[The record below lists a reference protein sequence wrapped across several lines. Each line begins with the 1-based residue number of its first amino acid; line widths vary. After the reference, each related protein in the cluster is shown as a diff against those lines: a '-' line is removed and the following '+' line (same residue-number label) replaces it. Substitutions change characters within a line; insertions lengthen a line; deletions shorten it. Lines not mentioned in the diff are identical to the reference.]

1 MKYTLIAILFLAYST
16 LYIQPYILYIILYLY
31 IIYIDWKEM
40 NDDDTKE
47 PKTYF
52 IMTNEK
58 GDYGCMTFTDYDMY
72 KSSLE
77 TYTKLGWID

>member
-1 MKYTLIAILFLAYST
+1 M
-16 LYIQPYILYIILYLY
+16 
-31 IIYIDWKEM
+31 IDTT
-40 NDDDTKE
+40 DTTGTTGTTDTTGTNE

-72 KSSLE
+72 VSCRE
-77 TYTKLGWID
+77 TYNKLGWID

>member
-1 MKYTLIAILFLAYST
+1 
-16 LYIQPYILYIILYLY
+16 
-31 IIYIDWKEM
+31 M
-40 NDDDTKE
+40 NDDDTKETKE

-77 TYTKLGWID
+77 TYTKLGWI

>member
-1 MKYTLIAILFLAYST
+1 M
-16 LYIQPYILYIILYLY
+16 
-31 IIYIDWKEM
+31 IDTT
-40 NDDDTKE
+40 DTTGTTGTTGTNE

-52 IMTNEK
+52 IMTNKK

-77 TYTKLGWID
+77 TYTKLGWI

>member
-1 MKYTLIAILFLAYST
+1 M
-16 LYIQPYILYIILYLY
+16 
-31 IIYIDWKEM
+31 IDTT
-40 NDDDTKE
+40 DTTGTTGTTGTNE

>member
-1 MKYTLIAILFLAYST
+1 M
-16 LYIQPYILYIILYLY
+16 
-31 IIYIDWKEM
+31 IDM
-40 NDDDTKE
+40 TGTTGTTGTTE

-72 KSSLE
+72 VRCRE
-77 TYTKLGWID
+77 TYNNLGWID

>member
-1 MKYTLIAILFLAYST
+1 MCIYN
-16 LYIQPYILYIILYLY
+16 IIF
-31 IIYIDWKEM
+31 IYIYIYIYI
-40 NDDDTKE
+40 NDMDDTKE

-72 KSSLE
+72 ISSLE
-77 TYTKLGWID
+77 TYTKLGWIDPI

>member
-1 MKYTLIAILFLAYST
+1 
-16 LYIQPYILYIILYLY
+16 
-31 IIYIDWKEM
+31 M
-40 NDDDTKE
+40 NDDDTKELKGLKGLNGLKE

-77 TYTKLGWID
+77 TYTKLGWI

>member
-1 MKYTLIAILFLAYST
+1 MDDE
-16 LYIQPYILYIILYLY
+16 P
-31 IIYIDWKEM
+31 KEP
-40 NDDDTKE
+40 KE

-72 KSSLE
+72 ISSLE
-77 TYTKLGWID
+77 TYTKLGWIDQQY

>member
-1 MKYTLIAILFLAYST
+1 MTGTAGT
-16 LYIQPYILYIILYLY
+16 TGTTG
-31 IIYIDWKEM
+31 
-40 NDDDTKE
+40 TKE

-72 KSSLE
+72 VRCLE
-77 TYTKLGWID
+77 YYNNLGWID

>member
-1 MKYTLIAILFLAYST
+1 M
-16 LYIQPYILYIILYLY
+16 LYLY

-40 NDDDTKE
+40 NDDDTNEPNEPKE

-77 TYTKLGWID
+77 TYTKLGWIDK

>member
-1 MKYTLIAILFLAYST
+1 
-16 LYIQPYILYIILYLY
+16 
-31 IIYIDWKEM
+31 M
-40 NDDDTKE
+40 NDDDTKELNGLKGLKGLNGLKE

-77 TYTKLGWID
+77 TYTKLGWI

>member
-1 MKYTLIAILFLAYST
+1 
-16 LYIQPYILYIILYLY
+16 
-31 IIYIDWKEM
+31 M
-40 NDDDTKE
+40 NDDDTKELNGLKGLKGLNGLKE

>member
-1 MKYTLIAILFLAYST
+1 M
-16 LYIQPYILYIILYLY
+16 
-31 IIYIDWKEM
+31 D
-40 NDDDTKE
+40 DDDTKELKELKVPKE

-77 TYTKLGWID
+77 TYTKLSWI

>member
-1 MKYTLIAILFLAYST
+1 M
-16 LYIQPYILYIILYLY
+16 
-31 IIYIDWKEM
+31 
-40 NDDDTKE
+40 DDDDNTKGLKGAKE

-77 TYTKLGWID
+77 TYTKLSWI

>member
-1 MKYTLIAILFLAYST
+1 
-16 LYIQPYILYIILYLY
+16 
-31 IIYIDWKEM
+31 M

-47 PKTYF
+47 PNGLKGPKGLKGPNGLKEPETYF

-58 GDYGCMTFTDYDMY
+58 GDYGCMTFTDYDMD

-77 TYTKLGWID
+77 TYTKLGWI